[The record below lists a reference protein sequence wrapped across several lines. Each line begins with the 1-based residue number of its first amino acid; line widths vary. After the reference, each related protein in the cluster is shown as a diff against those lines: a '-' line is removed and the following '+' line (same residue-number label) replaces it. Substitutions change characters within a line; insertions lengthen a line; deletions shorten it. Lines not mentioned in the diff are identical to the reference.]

1 MTITALIAEDEA
13 LPRTDLVKLLHECW
27 PELHIAA
34 QCENGLEALDAI
46 AALKPQVA
54 FLDIR
59 MPGANGLEVARAAS
73 GQCHV
78 VFITA
83 YDHYAIEAFNAG
95 AVDYLLKPVQR
106 ERLAQ
111 TVARIKEHITTQPA
125 PDLTALLS
133 ALNQQHKTQR
143 LKWVS
148 ANMGDTIKMFGIDE
162 VLYFQSEDKYTKVVT
177 TSDEAHIRKTLRD
190 LSDELDPDVFWQ
202 VHRSTIVRA
211 DAIARAQRDDLGK
224 IQLSLKARPEKIA
237 VSQAFAYRFKGM

>member
-1 MTITALIAEDEA
+1 MQITAIIAEDEA
-13 LPRTDLVKLLHECW
+13 LPRADLVKLLEELW
-27 PELHIAA
+27 PELQIVA
-34 QCENGLEALDAI
+34 QCENGLEALDAL
-46 AALKPQVA
+46 AAHKPSTA

-73 GQCHV
+73 GQTHV

-83 YDHYAIEAFNAG
+83 YDQYAIDAFTAG

-111 TVARIKEHITTQPA
+111 SVARLKEHIASPA
-125 PDLTALLS
+125 PDLTAVLH
-133 ALNQQHKTQR
+133 ALGQRNQAQR

-148 ANMGDTIKMFGIDE
+148 ANVGDTIKMFGIE
-162 VLYFQSEDKYTKVVT
+162 EILYFQSEDKYTKVVT
-177 TSDEAHIRKTLRD
+177 ANDEAHIRKTLKE

-211 DAIARAQRDDLGK
+211 DAIAKAQRDDLGK
-224 IQLSLKARPEKIA
+224 ITLSLKARDDKIA
-237 VSQAFAYRFKGM
+237 VSQAFNHRFRGM

>member
-1 MTITALIAEDEA
+1 MTVTALIAEDEA
-13 LPRTDLVKLLHECW
+13 LPRADLVKLLEELW
-27 PELHIAA
+27 PELKIAA
-34 QCENGLEALDAI
+34 QCENGLEALDNM
-46 AALKPQVA
+46 AALKPNVA

-83 YDHYAIEAFNAG
+83 YDQYAIEAFNAG

-106 ERLAQ
+106 ERLVQ
-111 TVARIKEHITTQPA
+111 TVARLKEHVASPA
-125 PDLTALLS
+125 PDISALLS
-133 ALNQQHKTQR
+133 ALGARNKAQQ

-148 ANMGDTIKMFGIDE
+148 ANVGDTIKMFGIE
-162 VLYFQSEDKYTKVVT
+162 EILYFQSEDKYTKVVT
-177 TSDEAHIRKTLRD
+177 ANDEAHIRKTLKE

-211 DAIARAQRDDLGK
+211 DAIARAQRDDIGK
-224 IQLSLKARPEKIA
+224 VTLSLKARSDKIA
-237 VSQAFAYRFKGM
+237 VSQAFAYRFRGM

>member
-1 MTITALIAEDEA
+1 MTVTALIAEDEA
-13 LPRTDLVKLLHECW
+13 LPRADLVKLLEELW
-27 PELHIAA
+27 PELKIAA
-34 QCENGLEALDAI
+34 QCENGLEALDNM
-46 AALKPQVA
+46 AALKPNVA

-83 YDHYAIEAFNAG
+83 YDQYAIEAFNAG

-106 ERLAQ
+106 ERLVQ
-111 TVARIKEHITTQPA
+111 TVARLKEHVASPA
-125 PDLTALLS
+125 PDISALLS
-133 ALNQQHKTQR
+133 ALGARNKAQQ

-148 ANMGDTIKMFGIDE
+148 ANVGDTIKMFGIE
-162 VLYFQSEDKYTKVVT
+162 EILYFQSEDKYTKVVT
-177 TSDEAHIRKTLRD
+177 ANDEAHIRKTLKE

-211 DAIARAQRDDLGK
+211 DAIARAQRDDMGK
-224 IQLSLKARPEKIA
+224 VTLSLKARSDKIA
-237 VSQAFAYRFKGM
+237 VSQAFAYRFRGM

>member
-13 LPRTDLVKLLHECW
+13 LPRADLVKLLKQCW
-27 PELHIAA
+27 PELQIAA
-34 QCENGLEALDAI
+34 QCEHGLEALDAL
-46 AALKPQVA
+46 AAHKPHVA

-83 YDHYAIEAFNAG
+83 YDQYAIEAFNAG

-106 ERLAQ
+106 ERLEQ
-111 TVARIKEHITTQPA
+111 TVARLKEHITQPA
-125 PDLTALLS
+125 PDLTTLLS
-133 ALNQQHKTQR
+133 ALGQQHKAQR

-148 ANMGDTIKMFGIDE
+148 ANVGDTIKMFGIDE
-162 VLYFQSEDKYTKVVT
+162 ILYFQSEDKYTKVVT
-177 TSDEAHIRKTLRD
+177 VNDEAHIRKTLKD

-224 IQLSLKARPEKIA
+224 ISVSLKARPEKIA

>member
-1 MTITALIAEDEA
+1 MTVTALIAEDEE
-13 LPRTDLVKLLHECW
+13 LPRADLVKLLAELW
-27 PELHIAA
+27 PELKIVA
-34 QCENGLEALDAI
+34 QCENGFEALDHM
-46 AALKPQVA
+46 AALKPDVA

-83 YDHYAIEAFNAG
+83 YDQYAIEAFNAG

-111 TVARIKEHITTQPA
+111 SAARLKEHVAAPA
-125 PDLTALLS
+125 PDLTAVLNVLS
-133 ALNQQHKTQR
+133 QRNQVQR

-148 ANMGDTIKMFGIDE
+148 ANVGDTIKMFGIDE
-162 VLYFQSEDKYTKVVT
+162 ILYFQSEDKYTKVVT
-177 TSDEAHIRKTLRD
+177 ANDEAHIRKTLKE

-211 DAIARAQRDDLGK
+211 DAIAKAQRDDLGK
-224 IQLSLKARPEKIA
+224 ITLSLKARDDKIA
-237 VSQAFAYRFKGM
+237 VSQAFNHRFRGM